1 MTADEWDFWYEGKP
15 AKADIKDPYGHLM
28 EKAGGTRDG
37 GSFWQRMG
45 NIACWNT
52 IMDEDR
58 YMVRKWNEFVS
69 A

>member
-1 MTADEWDFWYEGKP
+1 
-15 AKADIKDPYGHLM
+15 
-28 EKAGGTRDG
+28 
-37 GSFWQRMG
+37 MG

>member
-1 MTADEWDFWYEGKP
+1 
-15 AKADIKDPYGHLM
+15 M